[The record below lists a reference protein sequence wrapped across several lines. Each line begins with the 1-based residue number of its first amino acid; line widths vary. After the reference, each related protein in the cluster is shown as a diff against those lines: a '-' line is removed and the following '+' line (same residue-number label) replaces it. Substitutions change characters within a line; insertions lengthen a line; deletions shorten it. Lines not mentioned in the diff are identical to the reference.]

1 MEFLHANGFTSK
13 LWIPYSS
20 SSHVSILIGLQEIH
34 WKRQTLIKAPKT
46 LVRIHQAHSTQQVLL
61 ARALSLSLFFAI
73 DNPGWSID
81 RSFAACS
88 GCRCN
93 EKGCPR
99 SWDWWGG
106 TPLALLWFVHLCR
119 RHQEQPAALLFCYS
133 CNRSW
138 GSHCPSTIICCTPSV
153 RTTKVQRQRRRRL
166 LV

>member
-1 MEFLHANGFTSK
+1 M
-13 LWIPYSS
+13 
-20 SSHVSILIGLQEIH
+20 SILLGLQEIH

-46 LVRIHQAHSTQQVLL
+46 LVRSTTLTAHNRFFS
-61 ARALSLSLFFAI
+61 RSLSLSLFFAI

-93 EKGCPR
+93 EEGCTR

-119 RHQEQPAALLFCYS
+119 RHQEQPAVLLFCYS
-133 CNRSW
+133 CKRFW

-153 RTTKVQRQRRRRL
+153 RTTKIQRRRRRRL